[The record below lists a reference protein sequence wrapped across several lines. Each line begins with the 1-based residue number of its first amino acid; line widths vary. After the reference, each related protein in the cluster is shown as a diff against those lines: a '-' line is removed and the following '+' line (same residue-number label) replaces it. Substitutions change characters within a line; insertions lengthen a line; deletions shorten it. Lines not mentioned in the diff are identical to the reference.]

1 MPSLVAQCV
10 KRPLAMKEM
19 QVWSLGWEDPLEKEM
34 ATCSSILPRKSTGRR
49 AWATVNG
56 VTRIGH
62 DLVTEPPPPYIPT
75 NIVSLKIIV
84 QLLSCVQFFVTP
96 WTAACQASLSFTIS
110 QSLFKFMSIESM
122 MPSNHHPLSFPSPP
136 ALNLSQHQGLFQW
149 IRSLHQV
156 TKLLEL
162 ELQHQSFQW
171 TFRVNFL

>member
-1 MPSLVAQCV
+1 
-10 KRPLAMKEM
+10 
-19 QVWSLGWEDPLEKEM
+19 M

-96 WTAACQASLSFTIS
+96 WTAACQAFLYYTTSWSL
-110 QSLFKFMSIESM
+110 LKLMSTDLVMLVNHLILCPLLLLPSIFPRIKVFSSES
-122 MPSNHHPLSFPSPP
+122 
-136 ALNLSQHQGLFQW
+136 ALHIRWPKYW
-149 IRSLHQV
+149 IQP
-156 TKLLEL
+156 
-162 ELQHQSFQW
+162 QPQSFQ
-171 TFRVNFL
+171 

>member
-1 MPSLVAQCV
+1 
-10 KRPLAMKEM
+10 
-19 QVWSLGWEDPLEKEM
+19 M

-96 WTAACQASLSFTIS
+96 WTAACQAFLYYTTSWSL
-110 QSLFKFMSIESM
+110 LKLMSTDLVMLVNHFILCPLLLLPSIFPRIKVFSNESVLCM
-122 MPSNHHPLSFPSPP
+122 RWPGYGASASTSVFPV
-136 ALNLSQHQGLFQW
+136 NIQG
-149 IRSLHQV
+149 
-156 TKLLEL
+156 
-162 ELQHQSFQW
+162 
-171 TFRVNFL
+171 